1 MALYLFSFL
10 RGHTK
15 ELDTQKSA
23 ASRGKIPHFYP
34 IRYLISIEFG
44 DGREKLD
51 TNRLFIQCTYLQ
63 TPRKNTKKRQA
74 RPTRERRAFTHLSFF
89 CVRIACLNSRHKHQ
103 RDAAGSCEM
112 SMKDKTDTGKC

>member
-63 TPRKNTKKRQA
+63 TPRKNTKKKTGTADERTTGVHSSFILLRQNCMFKFA
-74 RPTRERRAFTHLSFF
+74 T
-89 CVRIACLNSRHKHQ
+89 
-103 RDAAGSCEM
+103 
-112 SMKDKTDTGKC
+112 